1 MIDLQQLKILAQL
14 IDNMEVVTARLE
26 RAYNDN
32 DAENFNMSKKEIF
45 DIQSKISSVI
55 SKN

>member
-14 IDNMEVVTARLE
+14 MENMDISVVRLE

-32 DAENFNMSKKEIF
+32 DAENFKSSKTEIT
-45 DIQSKISSVI
+45 DIQNKISSMI
-55 SKN
+55 ANK

>member
-14 IDNMEVVTARLE
+14 LENMEIVSQRLE

-32 DAENFNMSKKEIF
+32 DAASFGEAKKEIF
-45 DIQSKISSVI
+45 DIQAKISNMTS
-55 SKN
+55 S